1 MTLKKTPG
9 RVAAAAAAAL
19 AVAAIC
25 AGSAGA
31 VTDNVFRYSTAKTG
45 YLGISV
51 AAFVPMQSATQYI
64 NNGVSIQPTTTGAT
78 CLQAPVNL
86 PQGAAM
92 KNVAVAYTA
101 NGTGTFQIE
110 MIRQEFATG
119 ANELLVLKALP
130 DTGGSRKIAMAAI
143 PAAKQTVNNLRY
155 NYNVNFCSQVT
166 TQNRMWG
173 ARIAFT
179 YATAGD

>member
-1 MTLKKTPG
+1 MTLKNTTG
-9 RVAAAAAAAL
+9 RVAAAAATAL
-19 AVAAIC
+19 GAAAIF

-51 AAFVPMQSATQYI
+51 AAFVPMSSTTQFI
-64 NNGVSIQPTTTGAT
+64 NNGVGIQATTTNQT

-86 PQGAAM
+86 PQGAVM

-101 NGTGTFQIE
+101 NGSGTFQIE
-110 MIRQEFATG
+110 MIRQEFGTG

-130 DTGGSRKIAMAAI
+130 DTGSSRKTAMAAI
-143 PAAKQTVNNLRY
+143 PAAKQTINNLKY
-155 NYNVNFCSQVT
+155 NYNMNFCTQVS

-173 ARIAFT
+173 ARITYT